1 MYNYEITNSHTKKSM
16 NLVKVFTNQRKMNF
30 MSRFNTSISGRG
42 ALYKRRSQSESNSG
56 ANTRENAGM
65 SSEKGCENH
74 PRRNPK
80 DS

>member
-1 MYNYEITNSHTKKSM
+1 MQLVKN
-16 NLVKVFTNQRKMNF
+16 VKVFTSNF
-30 MSRFNTSISGRG
+30 NFSISGRG
-42 ALYKRRSQSESNSG
+42 ALYGRRSISESTCG
-56 ANTRENAGM
+56 AHTRENAGM

>member
-1 MYNYEITNSHTKKSM
+1 M

-42 ALYKRRSQSESNSG
+42 ALYKRRSQSENKSG
-56 ANTRENAGM
+56 AYTRENAGM
-65 SSEKGCENH
+65 SSEKESENLS
-74 PRRNPK
+74 RRNPK

>member
-1 MYNYEITNSHTKKSM
+1 
-16 NLVKVFTNQRKMNF
+16 MNF
-30 MSRFNTSISGRG
+30 MSRFSTSISGRG
-42 ALYKRRSQSESNSG
+42 ALYKRRSQSESKSG

>member
-1 MYNYEITNSHTKKSM
+1 MKLSPNSYIRLKKY
-16 NLVKVFTNQRKMNF
+16 NLVKKRQTSIPNF

>member
-1 MYNYEITNSHTKKSM
+1 
-16 NLVKVFTNQRKMNF
+16 

>member
-1 MYNYEITNSHTKKSM
+1 MP
-16 NLVKVFTNQRKMNF
+16 
-30 MSRFNTSISGRG
+30 RFNTSISGRG
-42 ALYKRRSQSESNSG
+42 ALYWQRSLSESKRG